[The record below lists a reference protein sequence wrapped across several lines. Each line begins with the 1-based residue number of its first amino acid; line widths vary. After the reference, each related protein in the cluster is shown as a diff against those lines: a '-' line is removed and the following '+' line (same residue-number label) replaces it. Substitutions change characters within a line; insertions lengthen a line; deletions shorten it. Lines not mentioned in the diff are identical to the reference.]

1 MVTNLPSEEVHLT
14 PLLHVT
20 LSVTLSVTISV
31 TLAVTISVTPSV
43 TFCVRSGSPEPGWIR
58 SFSVKWAFLQP
69 LHDISKTEKIWNMIK
84 MNIFFDIN
92 ESIICR
98 LIFFTFWECYKSLL
112 YRVGYRSSL
121 KKYNIE
127 TYLKCLRVV
136 NHGFSDLSGRG
147 PSNNEQKIKQKVINL
162 WIMY

>member
-20 LSVTLSVTISV
+20 LSVT
-31 TLAVTISVTPSV
+31 ISVTPSV
-43 TFCVRSGSPEPGWIR
+43 TFCFSSDSSKAGWIR
-58 SFSVKWAFLQP
+58 SFSVRCAFLQP

-98 LIFFTFWECYKSLL
+98 LNFFTFWECYKSLL

-127 TYLKCLRVV
+127 TYLKYLRVV
-136 NHGFSDLSGRG
+136 IHGFSDLSGRG
-147 PSNNEQKIKQKVINL
+147 PSNNEEKKRQLIKLMNNVLSYLDYLIQFTL
-162 WIMY
+162 